1 MSVRKTV
8 SRVLFAGVLGFGV
21 VAVSPVAPAQNP
33 TGVDGA
39 TPGLRVPAKGS
50 DTHTLTLRKGV
61 RVNITARGDGDTD
74 IDLFVYDPNGR
85 LVAKDDDTTDIC
97 IVAFT
102 PEETGVYQLKITN
115 LGNVYNEYKLE
126 IK

>member
-1 MSVRKTV
+1 MSIRLTV
-8 SRVLFAGVLGFGV
+8 TRVVFAGVLGFGA
-21 VAVSPVAPAQNP
+21 VALSPVAPAQNP
-33 TGVDGA
+33 TGVGGS

-102 PEETGVYQLKITN
+102 PEDTGVYQLKITN

-126 IK
+126 VK

>member
-1 MSVRKTV
+1 MSIRLTV
-8 SRVLFAGVLGFGV
+8 TRVVFAGVLGFGA
-21 VAVSPVAPAQNP
+21 VALLPVAPAQNP
-33 TGVDGA
+33 TGVGGA

-102 PEETGVYQLKITN
+102 PEDTGVYQLKITN

-126 IK
+126 VK